1 MATTASQ
8 KFIVMLRFLETK
20 STGALGSLRDRGH
33 HGGGSDRYGKLR
45 ICVGGGVQ
53 LTVIQD

>member
-1 MATTASQ
+1 
-8 KFIVMLRFLETK
+8 MLRFLETK